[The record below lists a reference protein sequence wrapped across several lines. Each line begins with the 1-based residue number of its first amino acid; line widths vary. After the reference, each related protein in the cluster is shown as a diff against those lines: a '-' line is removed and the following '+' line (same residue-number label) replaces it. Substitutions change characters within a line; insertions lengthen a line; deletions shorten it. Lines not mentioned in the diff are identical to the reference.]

1 MNKGLPRTD
10 PSAALTPQDTLYLRR
25 ALELARR
32 ALPAEVEPNPPV
44 GAVIATPDRI
54 LGEGYHRFYGG
65 PHAEVEALR
74 QVQFPEA
81 LPQATLY
88 VTLEPCCHSGK
99 KTPPCVPTVI
109 QSGIRRVVIGQI
121 DPNPA
126 VRGEGIRQLRAAG
139 LEVILAS
146 DSRPF
151 RRLLRHFETNIRF
164 QRPYLT
170 LKWAQTPGP
179 TKQFPFPGGIIGS
192 RRTGRWPISGF
203 WGRVWGHRLRAA
215 HSHIAVGYRTWVL
228 DSPALTTRLFPGSSP
243 KRIVFYRPGRL
254 LPESTEDVLFF
265 PLSEVNLAT
274 LQKLY
279 QEHRVGSL
287 LVEGGAQILEQFLAA
302 GLYDEVQVLVSF
314 TAPSP
319 PPAEAIWAPA
329 WPRLMWRRTVLS
341 PTEELWRGRPFN
353 LT

>member
-1 MNKGLPRTD
+1 MSRERCLTEL
-10 PSAALTPQDTLYLRR
+10 SAGLTPQDILYLGR
-25 ALELARR
+25 ALALARR
-32 ALPAEVEPNPPV
+32 ASPAEVEPNPPV
-44 GAVIATPDRI
+44 GAVIAISDSI
-54 LGEGYHRFYGG
+54 LGEGYHRLYGG
-65 PHAEVEALR
+65 PHAEIEALR
-74 QVQFPEA
+74 QVRFPEK
-81 LPQATLY
+81 LPEATLY

-99 KTPPCVPTVI
+99 KTPPCVPAVI

-121 DPNPA
+121 DPNPS

-139 LEVILAS
+139 VEVILAP

-151 RRLLRHFETNIRF
+151 RRLLRHFETNVHF

-179 TKQFPFPGGIIGS
+179 TRQFPFPGGIIGS
-192 RRTGRWPISGF
+192 RQIGRWPISGF

-228 DSPALTTRLFPGSSP
+228 DSPALTTRLFPGGSP

-254 LPESTEDVLFF
+254 PPNPPKDVLFF
-265 PLSEVNLAT
+265 PLGEVSTAT

-287 LVEGGAQILEQFLAA
+287 LIEGGAQLLEQFLAA
-302 GLYDEVQVLVSF
+302 DIYDEVQVLVSS

-319 PPAEAIWAPA
+319 PVVEAVRAPA

-341 PTEELWRGRPFN
+341 STEELWRGRPFN
-353 LT
+353 SP